1 MQIREISSPK
11 APSAPTYAQAVEVTQ
26 AERLLFISGQIGV
39 DLEGIA
45 PSSFEEQAKLTWA
58 NVLAQLEAAD
68 MTVDNL
74 VQVRVFL
81 ADRKYTAAYREARDA
96 VFGGRRIG
104 LTCIV
109 CDIFDADWLME
120 IEAIAAA

>member
-1 MQIREISSPK
+1 MKLREIEAPDAPK
-11 APSAPTYAQAVEVTQ
+11 APTYAQAVEVTA

-39 DLEGIA
+39 DVDGKA
-45 PSSFEEQAKLTWA
+45 PPDFAAQAKLAWH
-58 NVLAQLEAAD
+58 NILAQLAAAD
-68 MTVDNL
+68 MTIDNL
-74 VQVRVFL
+74 VQVRIFL
-81 ADRKYTAAYREARDA
+81 ADRKYTEAYRAARDE

-120 IEAIAAA
+120 IEAVAAA